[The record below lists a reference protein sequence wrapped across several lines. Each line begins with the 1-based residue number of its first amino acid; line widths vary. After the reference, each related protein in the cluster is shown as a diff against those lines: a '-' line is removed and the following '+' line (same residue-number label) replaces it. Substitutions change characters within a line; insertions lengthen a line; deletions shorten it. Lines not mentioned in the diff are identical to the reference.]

1 MVKQF
6 PNFKFSD
13 RIFLT
18 YFSLGFLTLFLHRI
32 LFFIVYSY
40 RLEEFPVLVL
50 LKAFLIGFRFDWVTI
65 SILLVGFYLL
75 SLWNGASKLK
85 VYRYFWIITPLV
97 LYPICLIHLFAD
109 LLYFENANKHIGY
122 EAIVFLGD
130 LDVLVSSA
138 FKEAPFKILFFLIFI
153 IVYIV
158 GIQHWFQKQKIT
170 DQVNEKESLRS
181 KTIKATIWILFFF
194 IGLRGGPQESPLRAS
209 EAIISDDALI
219 NQLALNGIYTTIN
232 DFKSQAIPK
241 HLKMKEEDM
250 LAVVRKEIEYN
261 GAEFVDDPEFPLV
274 RKIKTIPG
282 RKSINVVLVIQE
294 SWTGKYVWPV
304 SNGIWLGKEVTP
316 YYNNLAKKGHS
327 FRKFYANG
335 GRTSNALLSVLTSVP
350 DRPGLTAIR
359 TPQILS
365 NFSAIGNLFSG
376 FGYQTSFI
384 TGDDLKFD
392 SLATILPHFGFQTL
406 IGKEDF
412 HKAGKYK
419 IGAWGYDDEHLYS
432 KALEEM
438 DSYQKENK
446 PFLMT
451 ILTMTTHYP
460 YKVPNSKY
468 EIYDPNVTD
477 FDYLNTYHYAD
488 AALEVFMKEVQKR
501 NYFEDT
507 LFVFVGDHTHHRYL
521 SYYEDRMVP
530 FLLYAPK
537 YIKPMLD
544 ERISSQLD
552 VLPTILGVVGK
563 ETYFAGFG
571 KDMRAP
577 GLKSGST
584 YFAYGSACGWID
596 EEKILYQSV
605 DGDTQFIFQM
615 VPPYAE
621 DPVCN
626 PNRKNC
632 FHQTVKARAFFNLSL
647 ELMNRNAVY
656 PLEGSLRY
664 TRK

>member
-6 PNFKFSD
+6 PNLRFSD

-18 YFSLGFLTLFLHRI
+18 YFSFGFLTLFLHRI
-32 LFFIVYSY
+32 LFLIVYSY
-40 RLEEFPVLVL
+40 RLEELQFLIL

-65 SILLVGFYLL
+65 SILLVGFYLM
-75 SLWNGASKLK
+75 SLWNTASNLRS
-85 VYRYFWIITPLV
+85 YRYFWLITPLV
-97 LYPICLIHLFAD
+97 LYPFCLVHLFAD

-130 LDVLVSSA
+130 LDVLISSA
-138 FKEAPFKILFFLIFI
+138 WEESPFKIFSFFVFI
-153 IVYIV
+153 GIYIL
-158 GIQHWFQKQKIT
+158 GIRYWFRKNKIS
-170 DQVNEKESLRS
+170 DQVNVNESVRLQS
-181 KTIKATIWILFFF
+181 IKATVWILFFF

-232 DFKSQAIPK
+232 DFKSQSIPK
-241 HLKMKEEDM
+241 HLKMTDKDM
-250 LAVVRKEIEYN
+250 LAVVREEIGYD
-261 GAEFVDDPEFPLV
+261 GAEFLDDPEFPLV
-274 RKIKTIPG
+274 RKIKQIPG
-282 RKSINVVLVIQE
+282 RRAINVVLVIQE

-316 YYNNLAKKGHS
+316 YYNALAKKGHS

-365 NFSAIGNLFSG
+365 NFSAIGNLFSE
-376 FGYQTSFI
+376 FGYQTIFI

-392 SLATILPHFGFQTL
+392 SLATILPHFGFKTL

-412 HKAGKYK
+412 RRSGKYE

-432 KALEEM
+432 RALQEM
-438 DSYQKENK
+438 DLYQKENK

-460 YKVPNSKY
+460 YKVPDPKY
-468 EIYDPNVTD
+468 EIYDSSVTD
-477 FDYLNTYHYAD
+477 FDYLNTYHYSD
-488 AALEVFMKEVQKR
+488 AALEVFMKEIQKR

-571 KDMRAP
+571 KDMRAT
-577 GLKSGST
+577 GVKSGST

-605 DGDTQFIFQM
+605 DGDSQFIFQM
-615 VPPYAE
+615 IPPFGE
-621 DPVCN
+621 DPACHLD
-626 PNRKNC
+626 RKNC
-632 FHQTVKARAFFNLSL
+632 LHQTVKARAFFNLSL
-647 ELMNRNAVY
+647 ELMNRNSVY

>member
-1 MVKQF
+1 MVKQYLSLR
-6 PNFKFSD
+6 FSD

-18 YFSLGFLTLFLHRI
+18 YFSFGFLTLFLHRI
-32 LFFIVYSY
+32 LFFVVYSY
-40 RLEEFPVLVL
+40 RLEEFSFLIL

-65 SILLVGFYLL
+65 SILLVGFYFL
-75 SLWNGASKLK
+75 SLWDKASKLRP
-85 VYRYFWIITPLV
+85 YRYFWTITPLV
-97 LYPICLIHLFAD
+97 IYPFCLAHLFAD

-130 LDVLVSSA
+130 LDVLLTSA
-138 FKEAPFKILFFLIFI
+138 FEETPFKILSFLVFI
-153 IVYIV
+153 TLYIK
-158 GIQHWFQKQKIT
+158 GIRYWFSKQKIA
-170 DQVNEKESLRS
+170 DQINTKGSFRSNSIVSLL
-181 KTIKATIWILFFF
+181 WILFFF

-209 EAIISDDALI
+209 EAIISDNALI

-241 HLKMKEEDM
+241 HLKMTDKDM
-250 LAVVRKEIEYN
+250 LEVVREEIEYS
-261 GAEFVDDPEFPLV
+261 GSEFVFDPEFPLV
-274 RKIKTIPG
+274 RKIKGIPG
-282 RKSINVVLVIQE
+282 KKPINVVLVIQE

-304 SNGIWLGKEVTP
+304 SDGFWLGKEVTP
-316 YYNNLAKKGHS
+316 YYNRLAKKGHS

-365 NFSAIGNLFSG
+365 NFSAIGNLFSE

-392 SLATILPHFGFQTL
+392 SLATILPHFGFKTL
-406 IGKEDF
+406 IGKENF
-412 HKAGKYK
+412 RKSGKYS
-419 IGAWGYDDEHLYS
+419 IGAWGYDDEHLYT

-438 DSYQKENK
+438 DLYQKNNK

-460 YKVPNSKY
+460 YKVPNPKY
-468 EIYDPNVTD
+468 EIYEPTVTD
-477 FDYLNTYHYAD
+477 FDYLNTYHYSD
-488 AALEVFMKEVQKR
+488 SALEVFMNEIQKKK
-501 NYFEDT
+501 YFEDT

-530 FLLYAPK
+530 FLLYSPK

-571 KDMRAP
+571 KDMLAS
-577 GLKSGST
+577 GVKSGST

-615 VPPYAE
+615 IPPYGV
-621 DPVCN
+621 DPACN
-626 PNRKNC
+626 PDRKNC
-632 FHQTVKARAFFNLSL
+632 FRQTIKARAFFNLSL
-647 ELMNRNAVY
+647 ELMNRNSLY
-656 PLEGSLRY
+656 PLEGALRY

>member
-6 PNFKFSD
+6 PRFQFSD

-18 YFSLGFLTLFLHRI
+18 YFSFGFLTLFLHRI

-40 RLEEFPVLVL
+40 RLEEFPVLIL

-75 SLWNGASKLK
+75 SLWNGASKRK
-85 VYRYFWIITPLV
+85 TYRYFWILTPLI
-97 LYPICLIHLFAD
+97 LYPLCLVHLFAD

-138 FKEAPFKILFFLIFI
+138 VKEAPLKIFSFFIFI
-153 IVYIV
+153 LLYIL
-158 GIQHWFQKQKIT
+158 GMMFWFRKHQIA
-170 DQVNEKESLRS
+170 DQRNEKESFRS
-181 KTIKATIWILFFF
+181 KTIKTSLWILFFF

-232 DFKSQAIPK
+232 DFKSQSIPK
-241 HLKMKEEDM
+241 HLKMKDEDM
-250 LAVVRKEIEYN
+250 LAVVRNEITYN
-261 GAEFVDDPEFPLV
+261 GAEFLGDPEFPLV
-274 RKIKTIPG
+274 RKIKQVPG

-304 SNGIWLGKEVTP
+304 SNGIWLNQEVTP
-316 YYNNLAKKGHS
+316 YYNTLAKKGHS

-365 NFSAIGNLFSG
+365 NFSAIGNLFSE

-412 HKAGKYK
+412 AKAGKYE

-460 YKVPNSKY
+460 YKVPNAKY
-468 EIYDPNVTD
+468 EIYGPSVTD
-477 FDYLNTYHYAD
+477 FDYLNTYHYSD

-577 GLKSGST
+577 GVKSGST

-626 PNRKNC
+626 PERKNC
-632 FHQTVKARAFFNLSL
+632 LHQTVKARAFFNLSL
-647 ELMNRNAVY
+647 ELMNRNSLY

>member
-6 PNFKFSD
+6 PRFQFSD

-18 YFSLGFLTLFLHRI
+18 YFSFGFLTLFLHRI

-40 RLEEFPVLVL
+40 RLEEFPILVL

-75 SLWNGASKLK
+75 SLWNGASKRK
-85 VYRYFWIITPLV
+85 AYRYFWILTPLV
-97 LYPICLIHLFAD
+97 LYPLCLVHLFAD

-138 FKEAPFKILFFLIFI
+138 VKEAPFKILSFLIFLFLY
-153 IVYIV
+153 VL
-158 GIQHWFQKQKIT
+158 GIRYWFRKQLIA
-170 DQVNEKESLRS
+170 DQRNEKESFRS
-181 KTIKATIWILFFF
+181 KTIKTSLWILFFF

-232 DFKSQAIPK
+232 DFKSQSIPK
-241 HLKMKEEDM
+241 HLKMKDEDM
-250 LAVVRKEIEYN
+250 LAVVRNEITYN
-261 GAEFVDDPEFPLV
+261 GAEFLGDPEFPLV
-274 RKIKTIPG
+274 RKIKQVPG

-304 SNGIWLGKEVTP
+304 SNGIWLNQEVTP
-316 YYNNLAKKGHS
+316 YYNALAKKGHS

-365 NFSAIGNLFSG
+365 NFSAIGNLFSE

-412 HKAGKYK
+412 AKAGKYE

-468 EIYDPNVTD
+468 EIYDPSVTD
-477 FDYLNTYHYAD
+477 FDYLNTYHYSD

-577 GLKSGST
+577 GVKSGST

-626 PNRKNC
+626 PERKNC
-632 FHQTVKARAFFNLSL
+632 LHQTVKARAFFNLSL
-647 ELMNRNAVY
+647 ELMNRNSLY

>member
-1 MVKQF
+1 MVNLF
-6 PNFKFSD
+6 FKPRFSD

-18 YFSLGFLTLFLHRI
+18 YLCFGFLTLFLHRV
-32 LFFIVYSY
+32 LFFFVYSY
-40 RLEEFPVLVL
+40 RLEEINHLL
-50 LKAFLIGFRFDWVTI
+50 ILKAFLIGFRFDLVTV
-65 SILLVGFYLL
+65 SIALVVFYIL
-75 SLWNGASKLK
+75 SIPEFLSRNQLYRNLWL
-85 VYRYFWIITPLV
+85 VTPLIIYPFCV
-97 LYPICLIHLFAD
+97 LHLFAD

-130 LDVLVSSA
+130 LDVLVVSA
-138 FKEAPFKILFFLIFI
+138 WSEAPFKILSFFLVILLY
-153 IVYIV
+153 VL
-158 GIQHWFQKQKIT
+158 GIRFWFRKNKIGY
-170 DQVNEKESLRS
+170 QVNETQPKRY
-181 KTIKATIWILFFF
+181 TIPKIILWILFFF

-219 NQLALNGIYTTIN
+219 NQIALNGIYTTIN
-232 DFKSQAIPK
+232 DFKSQSIPK
-241 HLKMKEEDM
+241 HLKMSDSEMLSIVKEEIQF
-250 LAVVRKEIEYN
+250 E
-261 GAEFVDDPEFPLV
+261 GAEFLDDPNFPLV
-274 RKIKTIPG
+274 RKFNETTGKKPTNI
-282 RKSINVVLVIQE
+282 VLVIQE
-294 SWTGKYVWPV
+294 SWTGKFVWPI
-304 SNGIWLGKEVTP
+304 SDGIWLGKEITP
-316 YYNNLAKKGHS
+316 YYNQLARRGHS
-327 FRKFYANG
+327 FSKFYANG
-335 GRTSNALLSVLTSVP
+335 GRTSNALLSVLTSIP

-365 NFSAIGNLFSG
+365 HFSAIGNIFSEL
-376 FGYQTSFI
+376 GYETSFI

-392 SLATILPHFGFQTL
+392 SLATILPHFGYKTL

-412 HKAGKYK
+412 RKSGLYQ

-432 KALEEM
+432 KAIEEM
-438 DSYQKENK
+438 DAYQKKKK

-460 YKVPNSKY
+460 YKVPDKKY
-468 EIYDPNVTD
+468 EIFDSSVTD
-477 FDYLNTYHYAD
+477 YDYLNTYHYSD
-488 AALEVFMKEVQKR
+488 AALEVFMKEIQKR
-501 NYFEDT
+501 DYFDNT

-530 FLLYAPK
+530 FMLYAPK
-537 YIKPMLD
+537 YIKPKLD
-544 ERISSQLD
+544 ERIASQLD
-552 VLPTILGVVGK
+552 VLPTILGVIGK

-571 KDMRAP
+571 KNLLAP
-577 GLKSGST
+577 NVKSGST

-626 PNRKNC
+626 PNRTNC
-632 FHQTVKARAFFNLSL
+632 TKQTQNAKAFFNLSL
-647 ELMNRNAVY
+647 ELMNRNTLY

>member
-1 MVKQF
+1 MAKLF
-6 PNFKFSD
+6 PNLKFSD

-18 YFSLGFLTLFLHRI
+18 YITFGFLTLFLSRV
-32 LFFIVYSY
+32 LFLLVYSY
-40 RLEEFPVLVL
+40 RLEEFPVFIL
-50 LKAFLIGFRFDWVTI
+50 LRTFFLGFRFDWVTV
-65 SILLVGFYLL
+65 SILLVGFYIL
-75 SLWNGASKLK
+75 SLWNTASKFRT
-85 VYRYFWIITPLV
+85 YRYFWMITPLV
-97 LYPICLIHLFAD
+97 LYPFCLVHLFAD

-138 FKEAPFKILFFLIFI
+138 FKEAPFKILSFILI
-153 IVYIV
+153 IVLYILGV
-158 GIQHWFQKQKIT
+158 RYWFRKKQIT
-170 DQVNEKESLRS
+170 NQTNEEESFRK
-181 KTIKATIWILFFF
+181 KTLKTTIWILFFF

-209 EAIISDDALI
+209 EAIISDNALI

-232 DFKSQAIPK
+232 DFKSQSIPK
-241 HLKMKEEDM
+241 HLKMTDKDM
-250 LAVVRKEIEYN
+250 LAVVKGEIGYE
-261 GAEFVDDPEFPLV
+261 GAEFVEDPEFPLV
-274 RKIKTIPG
+274 RKIKGIPG
-282 RKSINVVLVIQE
+282 KKPINVVLVIQE

-316 YYNNLAKKGHS
+316 YYNSLAKKGHS

-412 HKAGKYK
+412 RKSGKYA

-432 KALEEM
+432 KAMEEM

-460 YKVPNSKY
+460 YKVPNSKF
-468 EIYDPNVTD
+468 EIYDSSVTD
-477 FDYLNTYHYAD
+477 FDYLNTYHYSD
-488 AALEVFMKEVQKR
+488 SALEGFMKEIQKR
-501 NYFEDT
+501 KYFEDT

-530 FLLYAPK
+530 FLLYSPK
-537 YIKPMLD
+537 YIKPKLD
-544 ERISSQLD
+544 EKIGSQLD

-563 ETYFAGFG
+563 ETYFSGFG
-571 KDMRAP
+571 KDLRA
-577 GLKSGST
+577 KFVTSGST

-615 VPPYAE
+615 KPPYGE
-621 DPVCN
+621 DPLCLAD
-626 PNRKNC
+626 PKQC
-632 FHQTVKARAFFNLSL
+632 FQQTLKARAFFNLSL
-647 ELMNRNAVY
+647 ELMNRNSVF

>member
-1 MVKQF
+1 MVKQYLSLR
-6 PNFKFSD
+6 FSD

-18 YFSLGFLTLFLHRI
+18 YFSFGFLTLFLHRI
-32 LFFIVYSY
+32 LFFVVYSY
-40 RLEEFPVLVL
+40 RLEEFSFFIL

-65 SILLVGFYLL
+65 SILLVGFYFL
-75 SLWNGASKLK
+75 SLWDKASKLRP
-85 VYRYFWIITPLV
+85 YRYFWTITPLV
-97 LYPICLIHLFAD
+97 IYPFCLVHLFAD

-130 LDVLVSSA
+130 LDVLLSSA
-138 FKEAPFKILFFLIFI
+138 FKETPFKILSFLVFI
-153 IVYIV
+153 TLYIT
-158 GIQHWFQKQKIT
+158 GIRYWFSKQKIA
-170 DQVNEKESLRS
+170 DQINTKGSFRS
-181 KTIKATIWILFFF
+181 NSIVSILWILFFF

-209 EAIISDDALI
+209 EAIISDNALI

-241 HLKMKEEDM
+241 HLKMTDKDM
-250 LAVVRKEIEYN
+250 LAVVREEIEYS
-261 GAEFVDDPEFPLV
+261 GSEFVNDPEFPLV
-274 RKIKTIPG
+274 RRIKGIPG
-282 RKSINVVLVIQE
+282 RKPINVVLVIQE
-294 SWTGKYVWPV
+294 SWTGKYVWPI
-304 SNGIWLGKEVTP
+304 SDGFWLGKEVTP
-316 YYNNLAKKGHS
+316 YYNRLAKKGHS

-365 NFSAIGNLFSG
+365 NFSAIGNLFSE

-392 SLATILPHFGFQTL
+392 SLATILPHFGFKTL

-412 HKAGKYK
+412 RKSGKYS
-419 IGAWGYDDEHLYS
+419 IGAWGYDDEHLYT

-438 DSYQKENK
+438 DLYQKNNK

-460 YKVPNSKY
+460 YKVPNPKY
-468 EIYDPNVTD
+468 EIYEPTVTD
-477 FDYLNTYHYAD
+477 FDYLNTYHYSD
-488 AALEVFMKEVQKR
+488 SALEVFMKEIQKKK
-501 NYFEDT
+501 YFEDT

-530 FLLYAPK
+530 FLLYSPK

-571 KDMRAP
+571 KDMLAS
-577 GLKSGST
+577 GVKSGST

-615 VPPYAE
+615 IPPYGV
-621 DPVCN
+621 DPACN
-626 PNRKNC
+626 PDRKNC
-632 FHQTVKARAFFNLSL
+632 FRQTIKARAFFNLSL
-647 ELMNRNAVY
+647 ELMNRNSLY

>member
-1 MVKQF
+1 MVKLF
-6 PNFKFSD
+6 PRFKFSD

-18 YFSLGFLTLFLHRI
+18 YFLIGFFTLFFSRV
-32 LFFIVYSY
+32 LFLAVYSY
-40 RLEEFPVLVL
+40 RLEEFPFWIL

-65 SILLVGFYLL
+65 SILLVGFYIL
-75 SLWNGASKLK
+75 SLWNQASQFKL
-85 VYRYFWIITPLV
+85 YRYFWIITPLV
-97 LYPICLIHLFAD
+97 LYPICLVHLFSD
-109 LLYFENANKHIGY
+109 LMYFENANKHIGY

-138 FKEAPFKILFFLIFI
+138 LEEAPFKILFFIILI
-153 IVYIV
+153 VLYIFGV
-158 GIQHWFQKQKIT
+158 RYWMSKHQILNLK
-170 DQVNEKESLRS
+170 NEKENLRF
-181 KTIKATIWILFFF
+181 KLIKAAAWILFFF

-232 DFKSQAIPK
+232 DIKSQTIPK
-241 HLKMKEEDM
+241 HLKMTDEDM
-250 LAVVRKEIEYN
+250 LAVVKEEIHYE

-274 RKIKTIPG
+274 RKIKPIPG

-304 SNGIWLGKEVTP
+304 SNGIWSGQEVTP
-316 YYNNLAKKGHS
+316 YYNSLAKKGHS
-327 FRKFYANG
+327 FQKFYANG

-365 NFSAIGNLFSG
+365 NFSAIGNLFTG

-392 SLATILPHFGFQTL
+392 SLATILPHFGFKTL

-412 HKAGKYK
+412 RKSGKYE

-438 DSYQKENK
+438 DLYQKENK

-468 EIYDPNVTD
+468 EIYDSSVTD
-477 FDYLNTYHYAD
+477 FDYLNTYHYSD
-488 AALEVFMKEVQKR
+488 AALEMFMKEIQKR
-501 NYFEDT
+501 KYFEDT

-537 YIKPMLD
+537 YIKPKLD
-544 ERISSQLD
+544 EKIGSQLD

-571 KDMRAP
+571 KDLR
-577 GLKSGST
+577 GKSVKSGST

-615 VPPYAE
+615 VPPYGE
-621 DPVCN
+621 DPICRLD
-626 PNRKNC
+626 RKHC
-632 FHQTVKARAFFNLSL
+632 LQQTVKARAFFNLSL
-647 ELMNRNAVY
+647 ELMNRNSVY

-664 TRK
+664 SRK

>member
-1 MVKQF
+1 MLKLF
-6 PNFKFSD
+6 FKPRFSD

-18 YFSLGFLTLFLHRI
+18 YVCFGFLTLFLHRI
-32 LFFIVYSY
+32 LFFYVYSY
-40 RLEEFPVLVL
+40 RLDEINFLL
-50 LKAFLIGFRFDWVTI
+50 ILKAFLIGFRFDFVTVSI
-65 SILLVGFYLL
+65 SLVGFYIL
-75 SLWNGASKLK
+75 SIWDTVSRYQFYRNLW
-85 VYRYFWIITPLV
+85 VVTPLV
-97 LYPICLIHLFAD
+97 IYPFCVLHLFAD

-130 LDVLVSSA
+130 LDVLIVSAWS
-138 FKEAPFKILFFLIFI
+138 EAPFKILSFLFLILM
-153 IVYIV
+153 YIL
-158 GIQHWFQKQKIT
+158 GIRFWFRKKKIGY
-170 DQVNEKESLRS
+170 QVNEAESNRYSMTKSIL
-181 KTIKATIWILFFF
+181 WILFFF

-209 EAIISDDALI
+209 EAIISEDALI
-219 NQLALNGIYTTIN
+219 NQIALNGIYTTIN
-232 DFKSQAIPK
+232 DFKSQSIPK
-241 HLKMKEEDM
+241 HLKMSETDM
-250 LAVVRKEIEYN
+250 ISIVRDEIQFDGSQFLN
-261 GAEFVDDPEFPLV
+261 DPNFPLL
-274 RKIKTIPG
+274 RKINERPG
-282 RKSINVVLVIQE
+282 KKPTNVVLVIQE
-294 SWTGKYVWPV
+294 SWTGKFVWPV
-304 SNGIWLGKEVTP
+304 SDGKWLGKEITP
-316 YYNNLAKKGHS
+316 YYNQLAKKGHS

-335 GRTSNALLSVLTSVP
+335 GRTSNALLSVLTSIP

-365 NFSAIGNLFSG
+365 HFSAIGNIYSEL
-376 FGYQTSFI
+376 GYETSFI

-392 SLATILPHFGFQTL
+392 SLATILPHFGFKTL

-412 HKAGKYK
+412 RKSGLYQ

-432 KALEEM
+432 KAIQEM
-438 DSYQKENK
+438 DIYQKNNK

-460 YKVPNSKY
+460 YKVPNPKY
-468 EIYDPNVTD
+468 EIFDSSVTD
-477 FDYLNTYHYAD
+477 FDYLNTYHYSD
-488 AALEVFMKEVQKR
+488 AALEGFMKEIQKR
-501 NYFEDT
+501 KYFDDT

-530 FLLYAPK
+530 FLLFSPK

-552 VLPTILGVVGK
+552 VLPTILGVIGR
-563 ETYFAGFG
+563 ETYFSGFG
-571 KDMRAP
+571 KNLLAP
-577 GLKSGST
+577 NVKSGST

-626 PNRKNC
+626 PNRTNC
-632 FHQTVKARAFFNLSL
+632 TNQTLKAKAFFNLSL
-647 ELMNRNAVY
+647 ELMNRNAIY
-656 PLEGSLRY
+656 PLEGRLRY
-664 TRK
+664 SRK

>member
-1 MVKQF
+1 MAKLF
-6 PNFKFSD
+6 PNLKFSD

-18 YFSLGFLTLFLHRI
+18 YITFGFLTLFLSRV
-32 LFFIVYSY
+32 LFLLVYSY
-40 RLEEFPVLVL
+40 RLEEFPIFIL
-50 LKAFLIGFRFDWVTI
+50 LGTFFLGFRFDWVTV

-75 SLWNGASKLK
+75 SIWKTASKLRT
-85 VYRYFWIITPLV
+85 YRYFWIITPLV
-97 LYPICLIHLFAD
+97 LYPFCLVHLFAD

-138 FKEAPFKILFFLIFI
+138 FKEAPFKILSFI
-153 IVYIV
+153 LFIVLYIL
-158 GIQHWFQKQKIT
+158 GIRYWIRKNNITNQIDEEESFPKKII
-170 DQVNEKESLRS
+170 
-181 KTIKATIWILFFF
+181 KTLIWILFFA
-194 IGLRGGPQESPLRAS
+194 IGFRGGPQESPLRAS

-232 DFKSQAIPK
+232 DFKSQSIPK
-241 HLKMKEEDM
+241 HLKMSDTDM
-250 LAVVRKEIEYN
+250 LAAVKEEIGYE
-261 GAEFVDDPEFPLV
+261 GAEFVNDPEFPLV
-274 RKIKTIPG
+274 RKIEGIPG

-304 SNGIWLGKEVTP
+304 SNGIWLDKEVTP
-316 YYNNLAKKGHS
+316 YYNSLAKKGHS
-327 FRKFYANG
+327 FKKFYANG
-335 GRTSNALLSVLTSVP
+335 GRTSNALLSVLTSIP

-412 HKAGKYK
+412 RKSGKYS

-460 YKVPNSKY
+460 YKVPNSKF
-468 EIYDPNVTD
+468 EIYDPSVTD
-477 FDYLNTYHYAD
+477 FDYLNTYHYSD
-488 AALEVFMKEVQKR
+488 SALEVFMKEIQKR
-501 NYFEDT
+501 KYFEDT

-521 SYYEDRMVP
+521 SFYEDRMVP
-530 FLLYAPK
+530 FLLYSPK
-537 YIKPMLD
+537 YIQPKLD
-544 ERISSQLD
+544 EKIGSQLD

-571 KDMRAP
+571 KDLR
-577 GLKSGST
+577 LKSVKSGST

-596 EEKILYQSV
+596 DEKILYQSV
-605 DGDTQFIFQM
+605 DGETQFIFQM
-615 VPPYAE
+615 VPPYGE
-621 DPVCN
+621 DPVCKAD
-626 PNRKNC
+626 KNQC
-632 FHQTVKARAFFNLSL
+632 SRQTLNARAFFNLSL
-647 ELMNRNAVY
+647 ELMNRNSVY
-656 PLEGSLRY
+656 PLEGALRY

>member
-1 MVKQF
+1 MVKQYISLR
-6 PNFKFSD
+6 FSD

-18 YFSLGFLTLFLHRI
+18 YFSFGFLTLFLHRI

-40 RLEEFPVLVL
+40 RLEEFPFLIL

-75 SLWNGASKLK
+75 SLWGKASKIKL
-85 VYRYFWIITPLV
+85 YRHFWMITPLV
-97 LYPICLIHLFAD
+97 IYPFCLVHLFAD

-138 FKEAPFKILFFLIFI
+138 FEEAPLKILSFFVFI
-153 IVYIV
+153 ILYVT
-158 GIQHWFQKQKIT
+158 GIRHWFSKQKIS
-170 DQVNEKESLRS
+170 DQVNAKGGFRS
-181 KTIKATIWILFFF
+181 NLIVSILWILFFF

-232 DFKSQAIPK
+232 DFKSQSIPK
-241 HLKMKEEDM
+241 HLKMTDKDM
-250 LAVVRKEIEYN
+250 LAVVQEEILYE
-261 GAEFVDDPEFPLV
+261 GSEFVNDPEFPLV
-274 RKIKTIPG
+274 RKIKGIPG
-282 RKSINVVLVIQE
+282 RKPINVVLVIQE

-304 SNGIWLGKEVTP
+304 SDGFWSGKEVTP

-392 SLATILPHFGFQTL
+392 SLATILPHFGFKTL

-412 HKAGKYK
+412 RKSGKYA
-419 IGAWGYDDEHLYS
+419 IGAWGYDDEHLYT

-438 DSYQKENK
+438 DLYQKDNK

-468 EIYDPNVTD
+468 EIYDSTVTD
-477 FDYLNTYHYAD
+477 FDYLNTYHYSD
-488 AALEVFMKEVQKR
+488 AALETFMKEIRKR
-501 NYFEDT
+501 KYFEDT

-537 YIKPMLD
+537 YIKPILD
-544 ERISSQLD
+544 DRISSQLD
-552 VLPTILGVVGK
+552 VLPTILGVVGR
-563 ETYFAGFG
+563 ETFFSGFG
-571 KDMRAP
+571 KDMRAS
-577 GLKSGST
+577 GVKSGIT

-615 VPPYAE
+615 IPPYGQ
-621 DPVCN
+621 DPACN
-626 PNRKNC
+626 PDRKNC
-632 FHQTVKARAFFNLSL
+632 FRQTIKARAFFNLSL
-647 ELMNRNAVY
+647 ELMNRNSLY

>member
-1 MVKQF
+1 MVKLF
-6 PNFKFSD
+6 PSLRFSD

-18 YFSLGFLTLFLHRI
+18 YLSFAFLTLFLHRV
-32 LFFIVYSY
+32 LFFVVYSY
-40 RLEEFPVLVL
+40 RLEEFPFLVL
-50 LKAFLIGFRFDWVTI
+50 FKAFLIGFRFDWVTI

-75 SLWNGASKLK
+75 SLWDNASRFKP
-85 VYRYFWIITPLV
+85 YRQFWIITPLV
-97 LYPICLIHLFAD
+97 LYPFCLIHLFAD

-130 LDVLVSSA
+130 LDVLISSA
-138 FKEAPFKILFFLIFI
+138 IEEAPFKIFLFLICI
-153 IVYIV
+153 GLYIF
-158 GIQHWFQKQKIT
+158 GIRYWFSKLKISEKR
-170 DQVNEKESLRS
+170 NEKESFRS
-181 KTIKATIWILFFF
+181 KSLKAILWILFFF

-209 EAIISDDALI
+209 EAIISDDSFI

-232 DFKSQAIPK
+232 DFKSQSIPK
-241 HLKMKEEDM
+241 HLKMSDEDM
-250 LAVVRKEIEYN
+250 LAVVKEEISYEGSAFMN
-261 GAEFVDDPEFPLV
+261 DPEFPLV
-274 RKIKTIPG
+274 RKIQGIPG
-282 RKSINVVLVIQE
+282 KKPINVVLVIQE
-294 SWTGKYVWPV
+294 SWTGKYVWPI
-304 SNGIWLGKEVTP
+304 SDGIWLGKEVTP
-316 YYNNLAKKGHS
+316 FYNSLAKKGHS

-335 GRTSNALLSVLTSVP
+335 GRTSNALLSILTSVP

-365 NFSAIGNLFSG
+365 HFSAIGNLFAG

-412 HKAGKYK
+412 RKSGKYK

-438 DSYQKENK
+438 DLYQKENK

-460 YKVPNSKY
+460 YKVPDSKY
-468 EIYDPNVTD
+468 EIYNSSVTD
-477 FDYLNTYHYAD
+477 FDYLNTYHYSD
-488 AALEVFMKEVQKR
+488 SALETFMKEVQKR
-501 NYFEDT
+501 KYYEDT
-507 LFVFVGDHTHHRYL
+507 VFVFVGDHTHHRYL

-530 FLLYAPK
+530 FLLFSPK
-537 YIKPMLD
+537 YIKPKLD
-544 ERISSQLD
+544 ERIASQLD

-571 KDMRAP
+571 KDMRAANV
-577 GLKSGST
+577 KSGST

-615 VPPYAE
+615 IPPYGE
-621 DPVCN
+621 DPACN

-632 FHQTVKARAFFNLSL
+632 FRQTIKARAFFNLSL
-647 ELMNRNAVY
+647 ELMNRNSVY

>member
-6 PNFKFSD
+6 FKPRFSD
-13 RIFLT
+13 RLFFT
-18 YFSLGFLTLFLHRI
+18 YVSFGFLTLFFHRL
-32 LFFIVYSY
+32 LFFFVYSY
-40 RLEEFPVLVL
+40 RLEDIQFLLV
-50 LKAFLIGFRFDWVTI
+50 LKAFLIGFRFDLVTV
-65 SILLVGFYLL
+65 SILLVAFYLL
-75 SLWNGASKLK
+75 SIWEYASKFQF
-85 VYRYFWIITPLV
+85 YRNVWIVTPLI
-97 LYPICLIHLFAD
+97 LYPICILHLFAD

-138 FKEAPFKILFFLIFI
+138 WEEAPFKIVSFISFIFLYIF
-153 IVYIV
+153 
-158 GIQHWFQKQKIT
+158 GIRYWFRKQKIGY
-170 DQVNEKESLRS
+170 QINLEEPIRFSIG
-181 KTIKATIWILFFF
+181 KTVLWILFFF

-209 EAIISDDALI
+209 EAIISDDAFI
-219 NQLALNGIYTTIN
+219 NQIALNGIYTTIN

-241 HLKMKEEDM
+241 HLKMNQGEMVSLVKEEIQF
-250 LAVVRKEIEYN
+250 E
-261 GAEFVDDPEFPLV
+261 GAEFLNDPEFPLV
-274 RKIKTIPG
+274 RKIQETPG
-282 RKSINVVLVIQE
+282 KKPKNVVLVIQE
-294 SWTGKYVWPV
+294 SWTGKFVWPV
-304 SNGIWLGKEVTP
+304 SDGMWLEKEVTP
-316 YYNNLAKKGHS
+316 YYNQLAKKGHS

-335 GRTSNALLSVLTSVP
+335 GRTSNALLSVLTSIP

-365 NFSAIGNLFSG
+365 NFSGIGNIFSEL
-376 FGYQTSFI
+376 GYETSFI

-392 SLATILPHFGFQTL
+392 SLATILPHFGFKTL

-412 HKAGKYK
+412 RKSGQYE

-438 DSYQKENK
+438 DLYQTKKK
-446 PFLMT
+446 PFLLT

-460 YKVPNSKY
+460 YKVPDKKY
-468 EIYDPNVTD
+468 EIYDASVTD
-477 FDYLNTYHYAD
+477 YDYLNTYHYSD
-488 AALEVFMKEVQKR
+488 SALEDFMKKVEKR
-501 NYFEDT
+501 KYFEDT

-521 SYYEDRMVP
+521 TYYEDRMVP

-537 YIKPMLD
+537 FIKPKLD
-544 ERISSQLD
+544 ERIGSQLD
-552 VLPTILGVVGK
+552 VLPTILGLIGK

-571 KDMRAP
+571 KNLLAP
-577 GLKSGST
+577 NVKSGST

-621 DPVCN
+621 DPACN
-626 PNRKNC
+626 PNRTNC
-632 FHQTVKARAFFNLSL
+632 TKQTLKAKAFFNLSL

>member
-1 MVKQF
+1 MVKQYISLR
-6 PNFKFSD
+6 FSD

-18 YFSLGFLTLFLHRI
+18 YFSFGFLTLFLHRI

-40 RLEEFPVLVL
+40 RLEEFPFLIL

-75 SLWNGASKLK
+75 SLWGKASKIKL
-85 VYRYFWIITPLV
+85 YRHFWMTTPLV
-97 LYPICLIHLFAD
+97 IYPFCLVHLFAD

-138 FKEAPFKILFFLIFI
+138 FEEAPLKILSFFVFI
-153 IVYIV
+153 ILYVT
-158 GIQHWFQKQKIT
+158 GIRYWFSKQKIS
-170 DQVNEKESLRS
+170 DHVNAKGSFRS
-181 KTIKATIWILFFF
+181 NLIVSILWILFFF

-232 DFKSQAIPK
+232 DFKSQSIPK
-241 HLKMKEEDM
+241 HLKMTDKDM
-250 LAVVRKEIEYN
+250 LAVVQEEILYE
-261 GAEFVDDPEFPLV
+261 GSEFVNDPEFPLV
-274 RKIKTIPG
+274 RKIKGIPG
-282 RKSINVVLVIQE
+282 RKPINVVLVIQE

-304 SNGIWLGKEVTP
+304 SDGFWSGKEVTP

-392 SLATILPHFGFQTL
+392 SLATILPHFGFKTL

-412 HKAGKYK
+412 RKSGKYA
-419 IGAWGYDDEHLYS
+419 IGAWGYDDEHLYT

-438 DSYQKENK
+438 DLYQKDNK

-468 EIYDPNVTD
+468 EIYDSTVTD
-477 FDYLNTYHYAD
+477 FDYLNTYHYSD
-488 AALEVFMKEVQKR
+488 AALETFMKEIQKR
-501 NYFEDT
+501 KYFEDT

-571 KDMRAP
+571 KDMRAS
-577 GLKSGST
+577 GVKSGST

-615 VPPYAE
+615 NPPYGQ
-621 DPVCN
+621 DPACN
-626 PNRKNC
+626 PDRKNC
-632 FHQTVKARAFFNLSL
+632 FRQTIKARAFFNLSL
-647 ELMNRNAVY
+647 ELMNRNSLY

>member
-6 PNFKFSD
+6 PSFRFSD

-18 YFSLGFLTLFLHRI
+18 YFFFGFLTLFLHRV
-32 LFFIVYSY
+32 LFFLVYSY
-40 RLEEFPVLVL
+40 RLEEFPVFVL
-50 LKAFLIGFRFDWVTI
+50 LKAFLLGFRFDWVTV
-65 SILLVGFYLL
+65 SILLVGFYIL

-85 VYRYFWIITPLV
+85 SYRYFWMITPLV
-97 LYPICLIHLFAD
+97 LFPFCLIHLFAD

-138 FKEAPFKILFFLIFI
+138 FQEAPFKILLFVLFIVLYIFGI
-153 IVYIV
+153 RYWFRKKQITNQTNEEETFVSKIV
-158 GIQHWFQKQKIT
+158 
-170 DQVNEKESLRS
+170 
-181 KTIKATIWILFFF
+181 KTTVWILFFF

-209 EAIISDDALI
+209 EAIISDNALI
-219 NQLALNGIYTTIN
+219 NQIALNGIYTTIN
-232 DFKSQAIPK
+232 DFKSQSIPK
-241 HLKMKEEDM
+241 HLKMTDEDM
-250 LAVVRKEIEYN
+250 LAVVKEEIGYE
-261 GAEFVDDPEFPLV
+261 GAEFVEDPEFPLL
-274 RKIKTIPG
+274 RKIKGIPG
-282 RKSINVVLVIQE
+282 KKPINVVLVIQE

-316 YYNNLAKKGHS
+316 YYNTLAKKGHS
-327 FRKFYANG
+327 FKKFYANG

-412 HKAGKYK
+412 RKAGKYS

-460 YKVPNSKY
+460 YKVPNPKY
-468 EIYDPNVTD
+468 EIYGHTVTD
-477 FDYLNTYHYAD
+477 YDYLNTYHYSD
-488 AALEVFMKEVQKR
+488 AALEVFMKEIQKR
-501 NYFEDT
+501 EYFEDT

-537 YIKPMLD
+537 YIKPKLD
-544 ERISSQLD
+544 ERIGSQLD
-552 VLPTILGVVGK
+552 VLPTILGVVGN

-571 KDMRAP
+571 KDLRAKSV
-577 GLKSGST
+577 KSGST

-615 VPPYAE
+615 IPPYGE
-621 DPVCN
+621 DPAC
-626 PNRKNC
+626 KADQKQC
-632 FHQTVKARAFFNLSL
+632 FHQTKKAKAFFNLSL
-647 ELMNRNAVY
+647 ELMNRNSVY

>member
-1 MVKQF
+1 MVKQYLSLR
-6 PNFKFSD
+6 FSD

-18 YFSLGFLTLFLHRI
+18 YFSFGFLTLFLHRI
-32 LFFIVYSY
+32 LFFVVYSY
-40 RLEEFPVLVL
+40 RLEEFSFFIL
-50 LKAFLIGFRFDWVTI
+50 LKAFFIGFRFDWVTI
-65 SILLVGFYLL
+65 SILLVGFYFL
-75 SLWNGASKLK
+75 SLWDKASKLRP
-85 VYRYFWIITPLV
+85 YRYFWIITPLV
-97 LYPICLIHLFAD
+97 IYPFCLAHLFAD

-130 LDVLVSSA
+130 LDVLLSSA
-138 FKEAPFKILFFLIFI
+138 FEETPFKILSFLVFI
-153 IVYIV
+153 TLYIT
-158 GIQHWFQKQKIT
+158 GIRYWFSKQKMA
-170 DQVNEKESLRS
+170 DQINTKGSFRS
-181 KTIKATIWILFFF
+181 NSIVSILWILFFF

-209 EAIISDDALI
+209 EAIISDNALI

-241 HLKMKEEDM
+241 HLKMTDKDM
-250 LAVVRKEIEYN
+250 LVVVREEIEYS
-261 GAEFVDDPEFPLV
+261 GSEFENDPEFPLV
-274 RKIKTIPG
+274 RKIKGIPG
-282 RKSINVVLVIQE
+282 RKPINVVLVIQE

-304 SNGIWLGKEVTP
+304 SDGFWLGKEVTP
-316 YYNNLAKKGHS
+316 YYNRLAKKGHS

-365 NFSAIGNLFSG
+365 NFSAIGNLFSE

-392 SLATILPHFGFQTL
+392 SLATILPHFGFKTL

-412 HKAGKYK
+412 RKSGKYS
-419 IGAWGYDDEHLYS
+419 IGAWGYDDEHLYT

-438 DSYQKENK
+438 DLYQKNNK

-460 YKVPNSKY
+460 YKVPNPKY
-468 EIYDPNVTD
+468 EIYEPTVTD
-477 FDYLNTYHYAD
+477 FDYLNTYHYSD
-488 AALEVFMKEVQKR
+488 SALEVFMKEIQKKK
-501 NYFEDT
+501 YFEDT

-530 FLLYAPK
+530 FLLYSPK

-571 KDMRAP
+571 KDMLAS
-577 GLKSGST
+577 GVKSGST

-615 VPPYAE
+615 IPPYGV
-621 DPVCN
+621 DPACN
-626 PNRKNC
+626 PDRKNC
-632 FHQTVKARAFFNLSL
+632 FRQTIKARAFFNLSL
-647 ELMNRNAVY
+647 ELMNRNSLY